1 MNRIEN
7 APAAAPFSQ
16 NNSFLRFDFEKAAPR
31 FLAAMI
37 IYAAARSIVAA
48 ATSPFWFDE
57 VITVEVSRQRSAS
70 AIWNV
75 LRLGADGNPPGFY
88 LIERTFAALIPNAS
102 IAYRLPSIIALCCTL
117 WCVYVYARRRAGNG
131 RALLC
136 ALITLTTV
144 LYFTYPVEAR
154 PYSMVVACIAF
165 ALVCYQRAPAIL
177 WMFLMGFSLALALT
191 LHYYA
196 VYALV
201 PFGAAEL
208 ALLLTSKRL
217 RVGVWLAL
225 ICSIVPLIAFWP
237 LVTAL
242 RDYYGHNF
250 WAHPSFNA
258 AATTYGWFFEVPGP
272 IGLAMAAVVSIGLLA
287 SVRLRGPEIGENGRD
302 VAGSLQESALILG
315 LLSLPVVVYAAAK
328 LTHGG
333 MINRYAVPAVL
344 AYPLGVGCILPRL
357 TRRSVMLLAIFV
369 FIVVAARDEVFW
381 AMHRNHLAGV
391 TSPTGEI
398 EQLVNSAGYGDL
410 PVVITSDSVLLE
422 YYVSPQ
428 LAKRLVTLVDFP
440 KSIKY
445 EGTDSIDRLNLSLR
459 GWLPLRVYKFQEFVS
474 TQPSFLLYSSGHVVS
489 AGGSDFYDWLT
500 PELVHEGYSVDVVAA
515 EMNRRVY
522 LVSMNKRSR

>member
-1 MNRIEN
+1 LNRSGS
-7 APAAAPFSQ
+7 APTAARLNQ
-16 NNSFLRFDFEKAAPR
+16 NTTFLGFDVDTAAPR
-31 FLAAMI
+31 VLAVMI
-37 IYAAARSIVAA
+37 IYAAVRSLVAA

-57 VITVEVSRQRSAS
+57 VITVAVSRQPSAS
-70 AIWNV
+70 SMWNV

-88 LIERTFAALIPNAS
+88 LIEHAFAALIPNPS

-117 WCVYVYARRRAGNG
+117 LCVYVYARRRAGNG

-177 WMFLMGFSLALALT
+177 WMSLMGFSLALALT

-208 ALLLTSKRL
+208 ALLLTSKRF

-225 ICSIVPLIAFWP
+225 LCSIVPLIVFWP
-237 LVTAL
+237 LVVAL
-242 RDYYGHNF
+242 KNYYGHNF
-250 WAHPSFNA
+250 WAHPSFYA

-272 IGLAMAAVVSIGLLA
+272 IGLALAAVLLVGLLGG
-287 SVRLRGPEIGENGRD
+287 VRLSRPEIRENGRD
-302 VAGSLQESALILG
+302 AAEFLQERVLILG

-344 AYPLGVGCILPRL
+344 AYPLGVGLILPKL

-369 FIVVAARDEVFW
+369 FVVVAARDEAFW

-391 TSPTGEI
+391 TSPTGDL
-398 EQLVNSAGYGDL
+398 EQFINSAGYGDL
-410 PVVITSDSVLLE
+410 PVVVTSDSLLLE

-428 LAKRLVTLVDFP
+428 LAKRLVTLVDLP
-440 KSIKY
+440 KSVEY
-445 EGTDSIDRLNLSLR
+445 EGTDTIDRLNLSLH
-459 GWLPLRVYKFQEFVS
+459 GWLPLRVYQFQEFVS
-474 TQPSFLLYSSGHVVS
+474 TQPSFLLYSAGNIVN
-489 AGGSDFYDWLT
+489 AGGSSFYDWFT
-500 PELVHEGYSVDVVAA
+500 PELLREGYSLRVVAA
-515 EMNRRVY
+515 NGNQRIY
-522 LVSMNKRSR
+522 LVSPAGAVH